1 MNNTQLYLTI
11 GVPTFMV
18 LLAWLSNRADMNRIA
33 DRLEGK
39 IDKLAESLRNEM
51 TNLRRKIHS
60 DMVPLH
66 ERMAVIETKQE

>member
-51 TNLRRKIHS
+51 TNLRREIHS

>member
-11 GVPTFMV
+11 GVPNFMV
-18 LLAWLSNRADMNRIA
+18 LPAWLSNRADMNRIA

-51 TNLRRKIHS
+51 TNLRREIHS
-60 DMVPLH
+60 DLVPLH
-66 ERMAVIETKQE
+66 ECMAVIETKQ

>member
-18 LLAWLSNRADMNRIA
+18 LLAWLSNMNRIA

-51 TNLRRKIHS
+51 TNLRREIHS
-60 DMVPLH
+60 DMVPL
-66 ERMAVIETKQE
+66 T

>member
-51 TNLRRKIHS
+51 VNLRREIHS

-66 ERMAVIETKQE
+66 ERMAVIETKQQ

>member
-51 TNLRRKIHS
+51 TNLRRVIHS

-66 ERMAVIETKQE
+66 ERMAVIEAKQE